1 MEEFCDGIASSRARF
16 DDNYQTSDFSSLKSK
31 AGDVHGVVDVV
42 IAKNFNHLDDYFQLQ
57 AVEVGTS
64 SCIYGWMLTESVD
77 ALQKD
82 NYWK

>member
-1 MEEFCDGIASSRARF
+1 MKEFCDGIVSSRARF

-31 AGDVHGVVDVV
+31 DGDVHGVVDVV
-42 IAKNFNHLDDYFQLQ
+42 IGKNFNLLDDYFQLQ

-64 SCIYGWMLTESVD
+64 RCIYGRMLTETVD

-82 NYWK
+82 NDWK